1 MVLKIKKLNP
11 PTTLETIMFNKRVGI
26 GELYELIKDA
36 CNSERLLKQL
46 KKDYLAPVC
55 KAKLSRLKTGKESFN
70 NLNAETIIKIAY
82 ALDVKVEELLIVHY
96 Q

>member
-1 MVLKIKKLNP
+1 MATKIKKLNP

-26 GELYELIKDA
+26 DELYELIKEA
-36 CNSERLLKQL
+36 CNDVRLLKQL

-55 KAKLSRLKTGKESFN
+55 KSKLSRLKTGKESFN

-82 ALDVKVEELLIVHY
+82 ALKVKVEDLLIVDY